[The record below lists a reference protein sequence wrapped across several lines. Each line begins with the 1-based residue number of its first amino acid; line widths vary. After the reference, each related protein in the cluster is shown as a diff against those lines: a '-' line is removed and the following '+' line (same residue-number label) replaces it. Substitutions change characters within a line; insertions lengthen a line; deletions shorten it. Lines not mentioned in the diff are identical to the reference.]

1 MDNNNNNI
9 WCLITLAVV
18 VMMTLNL
25 IGHWFEFV
33 NTVCK

>member
-1 MDNNNNNI
+1 MDNNNNI

-18 VMMTLNL
+18 VMMMTLKL

>member
-1 MDNNNNNI
+1 MDNTNI
-9 WCLITLAVV
+9 WCLMTLAVV
-18 VMMTLNL
+18 VMMMTLNL